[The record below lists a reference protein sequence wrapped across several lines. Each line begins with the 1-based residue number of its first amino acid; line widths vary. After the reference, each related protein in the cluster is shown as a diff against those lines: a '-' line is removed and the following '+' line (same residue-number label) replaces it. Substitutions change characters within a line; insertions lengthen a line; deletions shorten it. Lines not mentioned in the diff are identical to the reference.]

1 MAFHTPKTIDE
12 TLREV
17 AHRHLV
23 LPAIQREFVWRP
35 SQIRSL
41 FDSIM
46 QGYPFGTLLYW
57 RVDAEN
63 SGNFQFYDF
72 VLNYHQKDNP
82 HCTPLGPMYNQQLT
96 AVLDGQQRLTAL
108 NIGLRGSMAWKRPR
122 FHWTSPW
129 AFPTRKLYI
138 DLLWQPPE
146 DEETGAKYRFSF
158 LIPDRVKSADE
169 KECWFLV
176 GDILSMRDM
185 DEVWEFVSNLELS
198 PEHEKLARRTLVRLY
213 RVVYDLPLIAFYQ
226 EEDQELDKVLQIFI
240 RMNSGGTILSYSDML
255 LSVAVAQWDELDA
268 REEISLS
275 RR

>member
-108 NIGLRGSMAWKRPR
+108 NIGLALGHFPHASFTLTCFGSLQRMKKRER
-122 FHWTSPW
+122 S
-129 AFPTRKLYI
+129 
-138 DLLWQPPE
+138 
-146 DEETGAKYRFSF
+146 
-158 LIPDRVKSADE
+158 
-169 KECWFLV
+169 
-176 GDILSMRDM
+176 
-185 DEVWEFVSNLELS
+185 
-198 PEHEKLARRTLVRLY
+198 
-213 RVVYDLPLIAFYQ
+213 IA
-226 EEDQELDKVLQIFI
+226 
-240 RMNSGGTILSYSDML
+240 
-255 LSVAVAQWDELDA
+255 SVF
-268 REEISLS
+268 
-275 RR
+275 